1 MLSVIKTK
9 LGKGAEMEPKCCL
22 RKADFER
29 FPTKNIKML
38 KNPSTRLLEA
48 GTRGLLSDQAM
59 SGVSATSWACHIL
72 DCRCRVTGQQA
83 ASTVSGTTWDL
94 LVSS

>member
-1 MLSVIKTK
+1 
-9 LGKGAEMEPKCCL
+9 
-22 RKADFER
+22 
-29 FPTKNIKML
+29 ML

-72 DCRCRVTGQQA
+72 DRRCRITGQQA
-83 ASTVSGTTWDL
+83 ASNGLGHNLGLTCLIVTDASNRPPQ
-94 LVSS
+94 VSSL